1 MKNTFG
7 GLVSRIDMT
16 EERIS
21 ELEEMSIETFKTEK
35 EKKDRWGGGRNRISK
50 NCGTTTK
57 GVT

>member
-35 EKKDRWGGGRNRISK
+35 EKKDRWGGGEEQNI
-50 NCGTTTK
+50 
-57 GVT
+57 